1 MRALL
6 FMGLVLILFGLIM
19 LVATRLRRSLSRED
33 KTHAM
38 DAAKTVRCVKCG
50 AFIPQDQAIP
60 TEQGPTC
67 PEHQS

>member
-19 LVATRLRRSLSRED
+19 LVATRVRRRLSGLDED
-33 KTHAM
+33 SAT
-38 DAAKTVRCVKCG
+38 DAEKTVRCVKCG
-50 AFIPQDQAIP
+50 AFIPERQAIK